1 MAAAAD
7 PGPGHSLGLVSDGAV
22 RRPPRIGS
30 LVAALLLVNLAT
42 SLYQLPLNR
51 VVERR
56 LCREYYG
63 VHDPSVIGPG
73 GNVSE
78 ELCKVDEVQQGLGW
92 IQGVMDTEWIVGG
105 KCMPSLL

>member
-1 MAAAAD
+1 
-7 PGPGHSLGLVSDGAV
+7 
-22 RRPPRIGS
+22 
-30 LVAALLLVNLAT
+30 
-42 SLYQLPLNR
+42 
-51 VVERR
+51 
-56 LCREYYG
+56 

-105 KCMPSLL
+105 ECMPSLL